1 MLENDSKKLIIELEF
16 EKSSKFTSFCYVIH
30 IQMLRYLS
38 LRFFSSD
45 ADTDDEMDSIRIRTL
60 TDQSAAGETYIPDG
74 CIWLGTEDGK

>member
-1 MLENDSKKLIIELEF
+1 MLRNLS
-16 EKSSKFTSFCYVIH
+16 
-30 IQMLRYLS
+30 LRYL
-38 LRFFSSD
+38 SSD